1 MFSIIALVVGG
12 LFVAGFYGYVFVHLY
27 SEFLKQRVR
36 HSRSDSHVSTIKVG
50 ATTKQSEH
58 NSKPPSHQIRFGN
71 DKLLNIAIACF
82 GLISLFGELF
92 VLNGLVASSH
102 SVCLRAGSTISN

>member
-36 HSRSDSHVSTIKVG
+36 HSRSIHTSAQLRLVPPQNRASTTASRLRTRFVS
-50 ATTKQSEH
+50 ATT
-58 NSKPPSHQIRFGN
+58 N
-71 DKLLNIAIACF
+71 C
-82 GLISLFGELF
+82 
-92 VLNGLVASSH
+92 
-102 SVCLRAGSTISN
+102 